1 MQAASQLLDEL
12 ADADPANASSARLV
26 AGLYAHAAGRES
38 EAEERL
44 AGAATP
50 GGLLEDWRLYALAE
64 SALAQGHSDLAER
77 SLVRLADTCPA
88 SPLRP
93 RALAAAAELARRRER
108 REQPPVHRKS
118 SRTSTRR
125 AGGRRY
131 HFHLVGGGLDWDR
144 LLAGGDAPPRTL
156 SLFDRDAPPADVLPG
171 NGWRMAEAGEATAA
185 RDLWERGWNAYRAAD
200 DGAAVGYWSELQS
213 LYPGRSD
220 AHRGLYWQARAL
232 ERLGQTD
239 QAHDA
244 YRRLVALSDTE
255 DFYGRQALLRLGAS
269 ASVAWARTR
278 APQPWRIDP
287 QVRRAKLLTDLGLDD
302 LAAREL
308 AFVANTQ
315 SAAISAG
322 TPAAS
327 GTRERDL
334 LAVKALIVGRRGRRA
349 ESIILL
355 REAFP
360 ALGTAYQASVPQEIL
375 YAYYPLDFGDAIQS
389 AAAAAHLPAALV
401 AGIIRQ
407 ESAFDPRATSRVG
420 ARGLMQLMPVAARE
434 TARDLGL
441 ALRPASLY
449 DPALSVRL
457 GAAYF
462 KQVLDSFGGDV
473 ELALAGYNS
482 GPNRIRRLWAA
493 AGPAARVDD
502 FVENLGI
509 AETRDYVK
517 RILVLADSYRQLYP
531 GLALAPPPPPF
542 VSRPAGA

>member
-1 MQAASQLLDEL
+1 
-12 ADADPANASSARLV
+12 
-26 AGLYAHAAGRES
+26 
-38 EAEERL
+38 
-44 AGAATP
+44 
-50 GGLLEDWRLYALAE
+50 
-64 SALAQGHSDLAER
+64 
-77 SLVRLADTCPA
+77 
-88 SPLRP
+88 
-93 RALAAAAELARRRER
+93 
-108 REQPPVHRKS
+108 
-118 SRTSTRR
+118 
-125 AGGRRY
+125 
-131 HFHLVGGGLDWDR
+131 
-144 LLAGGDAPPRTL
+144 
-156 SLFDRDAPPADVLPG
+156 
-171 NGWRMAEAGEATAA
+171 
-185 RDLWERGWNAYRAAD
+185 
-200 DGAAVGYWSELQS
+200 
-213 LYPGRSD
+213 
-220 AHRGLYWQARAL
+220 
-232 ERLGQTD
+232 
-239 QAHDA
+239 
-244 YRRLVALSDTE
+244 
-255 DFYGRQALLRLGAS
+255 
-269 ASVAWARTR
+269 
-278 APQPWRIDP
+278 
-287 QVRRAKLLTDLGLDD
+287 
-302 LAAREL
+302 
-308 AFVANTQ
+308 Q

-441 ALRPASLY
+441 ALRRASVY